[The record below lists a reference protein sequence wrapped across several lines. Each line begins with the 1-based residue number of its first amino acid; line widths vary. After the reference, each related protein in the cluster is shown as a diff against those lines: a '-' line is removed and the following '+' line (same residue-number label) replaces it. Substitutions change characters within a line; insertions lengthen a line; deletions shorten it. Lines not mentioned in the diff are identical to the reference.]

1 MHWPELCIAG
11 SQDGTKLML
20 SIFFFIEKTR
30 KDAEALP
37 LCLKPSLSS
46 PRLILFLLCRPA
58 VSTRTANDRSAGPAN
73 RCIALIEQNQQEARQ
88 ILIDNPLLT
97 RALFQNLLLKL
108 CFVSAQIM
116 LGMVQS
122 PKVMSNT
129 QQACR
134 QPQPA
139 QVGQPQIVHS
149 LQTVPAKVG
158 EQSKPGSSQSL
169 LSPRQQHPTQPSIS
183 LPLASGSSQSLLSA
197 RQQHPTQPSI
207 SVPPASVPPLTF
219 QWKAMP
225 LPLSEPQTKGFLNLQ
240 VPSVTPIQS
249 SQIQNISQPNPAA
262 PHYSNLPSH
271 MPMISVHPQQTLQ
284 NPGLFNQLLQPPL
297 QLQPRQV
304 AMQPFALQFHPQMP
318 HSLGLQPSSAPQQL
332 LSQPLFHS
340 GITPPSSFP
349 QGQAPLPSLPPQ
361 HLYQMHI
368 FSCFLNKMPG
378 NFEMDAPAVS
388 CKSMAVGDSVSEDMA
403 WSLVWGVGGLLLLV
417 WALRTLNWAWWT
429 PRRLERALRAQGLN
443 GTPYRFPNGD
453 LKENVR
459 LAKEALSTPMP
470 LTHNI
475 VPRVL
480 PFLRRAIDEYGKI
493 CFTWFGPVPRVT
505 IMDPELVREVLSNK
519 FGHFG
524 KPKGN
529 PLGRFLFRGL
539 VSYEGE
545 KWVKHRRIM
554 NPAFHVEKL
563 KRMLPAFCACCS
575 DLMSRWE
582 NLVGSEA
589 CYEMDVWPEFQSFT
603 GDVISRTAFGS
614 SYEEGRRI
622 FQLQAEQAELL
633 IQSIQNLYIP
643 GYMFLPTPKNKRIKA
658 VNREVR
664 VLLRGI
670 IKKREQA
677 IKLGKASND
686 DLLGLL
692 MESNLEH
699 YQEHGNKNA
708 GMTTEDVIEECKL
721 FYFAG
726 QETTAVLLTWT
737 MIVLSMHPGWQIR
750 ARQEV
755 LQVFGERKPDFDG
768 LSHLKNVTMILYEVL
783 RLYPPGVFLQ
793 RQTHKTMKLGDV
805 IYPPGV
811 TLLLPVIFIHH
822 DPNYWGKDANEF
834 NPERFAE
841 GVSKAS
847 KDQVAFFPFEVFGRS
862 IELKLEE
869 RRRMTAQQP
878 QQQQQ
883 VANSFTSQFAVM
895 SKAQLYDILCQMKA
909 LIEQNQQEARQIL
922 IDNPLLT
929 RALFQAQIMLGM
941 VQSPNVMSNTQQS
954 WQQPQPSQV
963 GQPQIVH
970 SLQTVPAKVGEQSE
984 PGSSQSLLSARQQHP
999 IQPSISLPLASGSS
1013 QSLLSARQQHP
1024 TQPSISVPPASVPP
1038 LTFQSKAMPLP
1049 LSEPQ
1054 TKGFLNLQVPSVTPI
1069 QSSQIQN
1076 ISQPNPAAPHYSNLP
1091 SHMPMISVHPQ
1102 QTLQNPGLFN
1112 QLLQPPLPLQ
1122 PRQVAMQPF
1131 ALQFHPQMPHSLGL
1145 QPSSLP
1151 QQLLSQPLFH
1161 SGITPPSSFPQGQA
1175 PLPSQPPQHLYQ
1187 VGSSHVGT
1195 DYGTQVSTSMQKDR
1209 GAPWVLGSQ
1218 LPGLPPMISGQ
1229 MVTGTSGQP
1238 PRAPPL
1244 TPEMEKAL
1252 LQQVMGLTPE
1262 QINLLPPEQ
1271 RNQVLQLRE
1280 MLK

>member
-1 MHWPELCIAG
+1 MA
-11 SQDGTKLML
+11 M
-20 SIFFFIEKTR
+20 
-30 KDAEALP
+30 
-37 LCLKPSLSS
+37 
-46 PRLILFLLCRPA
+46 
-58 VSTRTANDRSAGPAN
+58 
-73 RCIALIEQNQQEARQ
+73 
-88 ILIDNPLLT
+88 
-97 RALFQNLLLKL
+97 
-108 CFVSAQIM
+108 
-116 LGMVQS
+116 
-122 PKVMSNT
+122 
-129 QQACR
+129 
-134 QPQPA
+134 
-139 QVGQPQIVHS
+139 
-149 LQTVPAKVG
+149 G
-158 EQSKPGSSQSL
+158 E
-169 LSPRQQHPTQPSIS
+169 
-183 LPLASGSSQSLLSA
+183 
-197 RQQHPTQPSI
+197 
-207 SVPPASVPPLTF
+207 
-219 QWKAMP
+219 
-225 LPLSEPQTKGFLNLQ
+225 
-240 VPSVTPIQS
+240 
-249 SQIQNISQPNPAA
+249 
-262 PHYSNLPSH
+262 
-271 MPMISVHPQQTLQ
+271 
-284 NPGLFNQLLQPPL
+284 
-297 QLQPRQV
+297 
-304 AMQPFALQFHPQMP
+304 
-318 HSLGLQPSSAPQQL
+318 
-332 LSQPLFHS
+332 
-340 GITPPSSFP
+340 
-349 QGQAPLPSLPPQ
+349 
-361 HLYQMHI
+361 
-368 FSCFLNKMPG
+368 
-378 NFEMDAPAVS
+378 
-388 CKSMAVGDSVSEDMA
+388 SVSEDMA
-403 WSLVWGVGGLLLLV
+403 WSLAWGVGGLLLLA

-453 LKENVR
+453 FKENIR
-459 LAKEALSTPMP
+459 LAKEASSTPMP
-470 LTHNI
+470 LTHDI

-480 PFLRRAIDEYGKI
+480 PFLRRAIDEY
-493 CFTWFGPVPRVT
+493 VPRVT

-524 KPKGN
+524 KPKGS
-529 PLGRFLFRGL
+529 PLGRLFLRGL

-589 CYEMDVWPEFQSFT
+589 CYELDVWPELQSFT
-603 GDVISRTAFGS
+603 GDVISRTAFGGS
-614 SYEEGRRI
+614 CEEGRRI

-633 IQSIQNLYIP
+633 IQTIQNLYIP
-643 GYMFLPTPKNKRIKA
+643 GYRFLPTPKKNRLKA
-658 VNREVR
+658 ADREIR
-664 VLLRGI
+664 ALLRGI

-677 IKLGKASND
+677 MKLGKASND

-692 MESNLEH
+692 MESNLEY

-708 GMTTEDVIEECKL
+708 GITPEDVIDECKL

-726 QETTAVLLTWT
+726 QETTSVLLTWT
-737 MIVLSMHPGWQIR
+737 MIVLSMHPSWQVR

-768 LSHLKNVTMILYEVL
+768 LSRLKNVTMILYEVL
-783 RLYPPGVFLQ
+783 RLYPPAVFLQ
-793 RQTHKTMKLGDV
+793 RQTYKTMKLGDV

-811 TLLLPVIFIHH
+811 TLLMPIIFIHH
-822 DPNYWGKDANEF
+822 DLNYWGKDANEF

-841 GVSKAS
+841 GISKAS
-847 KDQVAFFPFEVFGRS
+847 KDHVAFFPFGGGPRICIGQNFALLEAKMGLSFPLLPSPNLLPAQPPSPRERPTTRRPQCRAGEQRSVCGRS

-869 RRRMTAQQP
+869 RRRMAAQQP

-895 SKAQLYDILCQMKA
+895 SKAQLYDILSQMKA

-941 VQSPNVMSNTQQS
+941 VQSPKVMSNTQQAL
-954 WQQPQPSQV
+954 QQPQPAQV

-999 IQPSISLPLASGSS
+999 TQPSISLPLASGSS
-1013 QSLLSARQQHP
+1013 QSLLSARQQRP
-1024 TQPSISVPPASVPP
+1024 TQPSISLSLASGSS
-1038 LTFQSKAMPLP
+1038 QSLLSARQQHPTQPSP

-1091 SHMPMISVHPQ
+1091 SHLPMISVHPQ

-1112 QLLQPPLPLQ
+1112 QLLQPPFPLQ
-1122 PRQVAMQPF
+1122 PRQVTMQPF
-1131 ALQFHPQMPHSLGL
+1131 AIQFHPQMPHSLGL
-1145 QPSSLP
+1145 QPSSAS

-1161 SGITPPSSFPQGQA
+1161 
-1175 PLPSQPPQHLYQ
+1175 
-1187 VGSSHVGT
+1187 VGSSHMGT

-1209 GAPWVLGSQ
+1209 GAPWVLGSSEITTVGTQ

-1229 MVTGTSGQP
+1229 IATGAGGQP
-1238 PRAPPL
+1238 PRPPPL

-1271 RNQVLQLRE
+1271 RNQTIMDHVIGDNDNEGFGVVKIIGHLRAKMIFVQEYDRDDVVEGMRVVVEEGDINKEVEHCEEVLGDIGTIKVDANDDIDQ
-1280 MLK
+1280 